1 MCGKTLHAPRVPVGV
16 LLGVV
21 RTCCTGSLGT
31 HSLTNTRA
39 RSVLYCTPYIHFSL
53 FLLSYIFSTGELY
66 VASD

>member
-31 HSLTNTRA
+31 
-39 RSVLYCTPYIHFSL
+39 VL
-53 FLLSYIFSTGELY
+53 STGELY